1 MCESRSVGCH
11 GSVCWSQHFYLTMY
25 DQCRTIS
32 IPSSVSTQVKNLQV
46 GITRSEIRHDSL
58 HHQVVSFDSEWRE
71 VYVGYVRKDLFT
83 GECPNSNVSNAAKIS
98 VKYKTKERLENA
110 VITAAKW

>member
-1 MCESRSVGCH
+1 
-11 GSVCWSQHFYLTMY
+11 MY

-46 GITRSEIRHDSL
+46 RITRSEIRHDSL

-71 VYVGYVRKDLFT
+71 VYIGYVRKDLFT